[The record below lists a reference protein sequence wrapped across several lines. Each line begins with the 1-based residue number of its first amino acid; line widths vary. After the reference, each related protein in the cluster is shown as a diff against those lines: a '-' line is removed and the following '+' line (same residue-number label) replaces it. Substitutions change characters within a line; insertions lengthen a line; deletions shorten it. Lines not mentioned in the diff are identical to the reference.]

1 VSPRRV
7 ADYVARVEE
16 FGIGAPLETLTTRE
30 VALERLLMGLRT
42 TEGVRTSELGELDL
56 NAARLADFDGWLQIE
71 GGRLIATRRGRAV
84 LDHLVSELTRAA

>member
-7 ADYVARVEE
+7 ADYIARVEE
-16 FGIGAPLETLTTRE
+16 LGIGATQEMLTTRE

-42 TEGVRTSELGELDL
+42 FEGVRTSELGELHPS
-56 NAARLADFDGWLQIE
+56 AARMADFDGWLQIAD
-71 GGRLIATRRGRAV
+71 GRLIATDRGRAV